1 MGKRFAVAI
10 VLLSVCSGCV
20 ETTSDVQSDP
30 KPQRRVMTLDDKCL
44 DLGHDCAVC
53 LFTDKDRE
61 RDDCSDCG
69 IYDSVCKKGRR

>member
-1 MGKRFAVAI
+1 MGKQFAVAI
-10 VLLSVCSGCV
+10 VLLSVCCV
-20 ETTSDVQSDP
+20 ETTSELHSDS

-53 LFTDKDRE
+53 LYTDKDRE

>member
-10 VLLSVCSGCV
+10 VLLSVCCV

-30 KPQRRVMTLDDKCL
+30 KPQRRVKTLDDMCL

-53 LFTDKDRE
+53 LFTDQTRE
-61 RDDCSDCG
+61 RGDCSDCG
-69 IYDSVCKKGRR
+69 TYDSVCKKGKR